1 VEKIMQKRIAVASC
15 CSLIFFAGWAFG
27 QRTLDASNWTD
38 LGRTDGLAR
47 LMYVKG
53 YIQGYADGDSAME
66 KITAV
71 LTKNTPLDSSTK
83 KLIAP
88 QALRLADVVGFE
100 KNVTV
105 GNIDSAVSSFY
116 GDYRNAPVCWNQ
128 AVQFSIWALNGNA
141 ATDQEVDAARK
152 SGAESG
158 CK

>member
-1 VEKIMQKRIAVASC
+1 MQKRIAVASC

-100 KNVTV
+100 KNVT
-105 GNIDSAVSSFY
+105 GGEYRLCSEFLLRRLPQCARMLESSGSVF
-116 GDYRNAPVCWNQ
+116 D
-128 AVQFSIWALNGNA
+128 L
-141 ATDQEVDAARK
+141 
-152 SGAESG
+152 GAQRERCDRPRGRRRAKEWS
-158 CK
+158 